1 MNEYLEGSIPFDDS
15 GPATD
20 VAAAK
25 AELRREVASLI
36 AAMSAEERSAASER
50 LAERIRAL
58 PQYADARRVLLY
70 SALPDEA
77 DVGALIDD
85 LLGRGREVLLPVSDT
100 ETRRIK
106 VVSVSDPARE
116 LRDGAYGILEP
127 LGGMPLEDPGAIDF
141 VIVPGRA
148 FDSGCRRLGRGKG
161 YYDGFLSRLR
171 PFGAGGPMKLGVAFS
186 CQLAESVPTVPR
198 DVSMDAVATEHKII
212 RPD

>member
-1 MNEYLEGSIPFDDS
+1 MGGHLADAIPFDDS

-25 AELRREVASLI
+25 AELRYEVASLI
-36 AAMSAEERSAASER
+36 ASMSAEERSAASGLLVER
-50 LAERIRAL
+50 VREL
-58 PQYADARRVLLY
+58 PEFAAARRVLLY

-100 ETRRIK
+100 ASREIK
-106 VVSVSDPARE
+106 VVSVADPARE

-148 FDSGCRRLGRGKG
+148 FDSAGRRLGRGKG

-171 PFGAGGPMKLGVAFS
+171 PFGSGRPMKLGVGFS
-186 CQLAESVPTVPR
+186 CQLTESVPTVPR
-198 DVSMDAVATEHKII
+198 DVSMDAVATEQRVI
-212 RPD
+212 RPG

>member
-1 MNEYLEGSIPFDDS
+1 MGEYLDDAIPFDDS

-20 VAAAK
+20 IAAAK
-25 AELRREVASLI
+25 AELRCEVASLI
-36 AAMSAEERSAASER
+36 AAMSAEERSAASARLVER
-50 LAERIRAL
+50 VRKL
-58 PQYADARRVLLY
+58 PEFSAAGRVLLY

-100 ETRRIK
+100 EKREIR
-106 VVSVSDPARE
+106 VVSVSDPARD

-148 FDSGCRRLGRGKG
+148 FDAAGRRLGRGKG

-171 PFGAGGPMKLGVAFS
+171 PFGAGGPMKLGVGFS

-198 DVSMDAVATEHKII
+198 DVSMDAVATEQRVI
-212 RPD
+212 RRD